1 MNSRVWTNV
10 FLSIV
15 VILLSIIILLD
26 KDNLEKELP
35 SLSDIDPDNISKIE
49 IQRENLETLSFSN
62 NNGEWQIDS
71 PLKFQANYNRIR
83 SILNIL
89 KTKSYKKFNLD
100 EVDIEKFEL
109 ESPKVILKLDENKF
123 LFGTTNPIDQKRY
136 IIFDK
141 TIHLI
146 DDYLFPQL
154 MVNVFFFAEAK
165 LLPKGINIIS
175 IDFPNNKL
183 EKRND
188 SWVSSIDKYNEE
200 KIISIVNKWQSATA
214 VTVSEYKKEDDKEI
228 ISIQSLSGEKINFT
242 IVATEPRLILGRN
255 DKGIQ
260 YELKNDDAIQMF

>member
-1 MNSRVWTNV
+1 MEHLT
-10 FLSIV
+10 
-15 VILLSIIILLD
+15 
-26 KDNLEKELP
+26 
-35 SLSDIDPDNISKIE
+35 KI
-49 IQRENLETLSFSN
+49 T
-62 NNGEWQIDS
+62 D
-71 PLKFQANYNRIR
+71 
-83 SILNIL
+83 
-89 KTKSYKKFNLD
+89 YK
-100 EVDIEKFEL
+100 VDIEKFEL
-109 ESPKVILKLDENKF
+109 RSPKVILRLDENEF

-141 TIHLI
+141 TMHLI